1 MPGVLKLEGTNIA
14 TGDGNGAVTINNA
27 TLPTKVRDRSIFYH
41 AHKHQTTLDMYANWR
56 TSANT
61 ENTRTYVSGI
71 APYGFTSIANMYWWF
86 IAANGGTH
94 NYQAELAWSIAADG
108 EAHNGVTLSDT
119 SFFSGAS
126 IAEGK
131 ITMKS
136 FLGVGSSG
144 SRFEDLIAE
153 RDAFGINIKH
163 NINLHVRCLGA
174 EIIWRF

>member
-14 TGDGNGAVTINNA
+14 TGDGNGVVTINNA

-41 AHKHQTTLDMYANWR
+41 AHKHNTALDMYANWR
-56 TSANT
+56 TTANT
-61 ENTRTYVSGI
+61 ENQRTYASGI
-71 APYGFTSIANMYWWF
+71 APYGFTSIVNMYWWF
-86 IAANGGTH
+86 IAANGGTQ

-108 EAHNGVTLSDT
+108 EAHNGATLSDT

-126 IAEGK
+126 ISEGK

-144 SRFEDLIAE
+144 SRFEDIIAE
-153 RDAFGINIKH
+153 RDAFAINIKH
-163 NINLHVRCLGA
+163 NINLTVRCLGA